1 MSTFKVST
9 TRQPGSH
16 SRYHVLEALEDAS
29 QPPVPPPASDP
40 SPGEVAASVNFEIV
54 AEVVESLII
63 MAPAER
69 AAVAKELAEYDRD
82 LSDQFAGMLLD
93 AGYEHS
99 HAATLKRM
107 VTSALTVEPLG
118 VGDYVEEMDD

>member
-1 MSTFKVST
+1 MTE
-9 TRQPGSH
+9 
-16 SRYHVLEALEDAS
+16 SRYKVLERLEITSA
-29 QPPVPPPASDP
+29 PPVPPPASDP
-40 SPGEVAASVNFEIV
+40 FPGEVAASVNFEIV
-54 AEVVESLII
+54 AEVAESMII
-63 MAPAER
+63 MSPAER

-107 VTSALTVEPLG
+107 VASALTVEPLA